1 VADHEI
7 CVKKVYLVKYDLDK
21 KQEQDTRILF
31 EHQWSESENINL
43 VDAVLVRDFI
53 LLDKNVRSG
62 RESEDLFKENQ
73 YLVKIFQTNED
84 KIHFDITN
92 LQNPEHKHFS
102 FGKNEPIKMKLD
114 MWTKTGPLF
123 FRFKKGTLRSIKKQ
137 RGEIKAKG

>member
-1 VADHEI
+1 MADHEI

-62 RESEDLFKENQ
+62 RGIEDLFKENQ

-84 KIHFDITN
+84 KIYFDITN
-92 LQNPEHKHFS
+92 LQNPDHKQFS
-102 FGKNEPIKMKLD
+102 LGKIEPIKMKLD
-114 MWTKTGPLF
+114 MCTNSGPLF
-123 FRFKKGTLRSIKKQ
+123 FRFKKSTLRTIK
-137 RGEIKAKG
+137 I

>member
-1 VADHEI
+1 MADHEI

-21 KQEQDTRILF
+21 KQEKDTRILF
-31 EHQWSESENINL
+31 EHQWSESEDVNL

-62 RESEDLFKENQ
+62 RGSEDLFKENQ

-84 KIHFDITN
+84 KIHFDISN
-92 LQNPEHKHFS
+92 LQKPDHKQFS
-102 FGKNEPIKMKLD
+102 LGKNEAIKMKLD
-114 MWTKTGPLF
+114 MCTNTGPLF

-137 RGEIKAKG
+137 RGEHKVKG